1 MIKNLLTIGFLGI
14 SFLANCQYI
23 IRDNFKDFLLD
34 SLHRQQNW
42 SNQYNPSAA
51 GVPSYSGAGTGDAL
65 TSGTNN
71 GARGRI
77 IAGNMNIPNFI
88 QTDKVL
94 SIRSNGDGIGKLFPT
109 GEVVSGSVYVAIPFR
124 FSAFVQASNGA
135 TITTEMQFVRGVF
148 QDPVGSSP
156 QTTFRVTV
164 KPVIGGYNLGC
175 YKSGLNT
182 SIYKSTPTLFTLN
195 QDVLIVLKYTFNPGL
210 ADDELK
216 LFINPNLTLPES
228 SSTPEVTTTAY
239 DDVLKLD
246 GINFNFNNI
255 ARPTAE
261 IGGLMVS
268 TTWPSVQNALPLSCI
283 ENLQLNKTN
292 TTNATLSWDAV
303 NCRAAR
309 HFTIQQST
317 NGKDFNDV
325 ETIKNI
331 GDNGKYSGNFKLLDG
346 VNFVRLAITDI
357 HGQTIYS
364 STLSIR
370 KGNLSIQQMN
380 LYPNPTKNIL
390 NVSLKTTSPDEFYFQ
405 ILNAQ
410 GQIVSNQKRTINFI
424 GESSIGFDLSL
435 LTAGNYIL
443 KYTNKSG
450 VTASKSFI
458 KN

>member
-1 MIKNLLTIGFLGI
+1 
-14 SFLANCQYI
+14 
-23 IRDNFKDFLLD
+23 
-34 SLHRQQNW
+34 
-42 SNQYNPSAA
+42 
-51 GVPSYSGAGTGDAL
+51 
-65 TSGTNN
+65 
-71 GARGRI
+71 
-77 IAGNMNIPNFI
+77 MNIPNFI